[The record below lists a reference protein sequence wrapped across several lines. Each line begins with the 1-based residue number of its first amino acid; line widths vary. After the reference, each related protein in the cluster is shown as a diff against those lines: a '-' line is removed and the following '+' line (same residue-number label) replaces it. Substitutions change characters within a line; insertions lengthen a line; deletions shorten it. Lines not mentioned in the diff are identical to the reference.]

1 MTTSNQKGSER
12 IRVIFAGGG
21 GSKQSTTAT
30 TAINSTAWVDFKDW
44 NRCLCIAFRVTGT
57 GNITA
62 NTGVY
67 VSASSTGSSPSAVTT
82 LGATGAMT
90 GVITAA
96 RGTILKP
103 NCGCSVFDLSQ
114 ADVANTLAA
123 GRYISL
129 RYRKKTRANRI
140 ACIYVLL
147 DPKLSKASNMLTG
160 INQGSATITAP

>member
-1 MTTSNQKGSER
+1 MALNQKGSER

-30 TAINSTAWVDFKDW
+30 TAINSTAWVDMKDW
-44 NRCLCIAFRVTGT
+44 NRCLVCAFRITGT

-67 VSASSTGSSPSAVTT
+67 VSAASTGTSPSAVTT

-103 NCGCSVFDLSQ
+103 NVGLAVFDISQ
-114 ADVANTLAA
+114 DDITRTLVT

-140 ACIYVLL
+140 GCVYILM
-147 DPKLSKASNMLTG
+147 DPKLAKSANMLTG

>member
-1 MTTSNQKGSER
+1 MALNQKGSER

-30 TAINSTAWVDFKDW
+30 TAINSTAWVDMKDW
-44 NRCLCIAFRVTGT
+44 NRCLVVAFRVTGT

-67 VSASSTGSSPSAVTT
+67 VSAASTGTTPSAITT

-103 NCGCSVFDLSQ
+103 NCGCAVFDVSQ
-114 ADVANTLAA
+114 DAIANTLAG

-140 ACIYVLL
+140 AAVYILM
-147 DPKLSKASNMLTG
+147 DPKLAKASNMLTG